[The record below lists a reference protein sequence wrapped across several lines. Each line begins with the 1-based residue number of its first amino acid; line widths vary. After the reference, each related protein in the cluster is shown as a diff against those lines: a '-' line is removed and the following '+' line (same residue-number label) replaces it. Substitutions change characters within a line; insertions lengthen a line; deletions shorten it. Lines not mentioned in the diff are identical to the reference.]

1 MLHFRDVIRL
11 RAADIL
17 NPDIAS
23 VGGILD
29 MLQIA
34 EEAEKV
40 GITVSP
46 HCWNSTT
53 IAVAAMLHVCR
64 VMPNA
69 GQAEIATGYDSAG
82 RRFVDPG
89 YVISG
94 GTARLSDAPGLGVT
108 VDTGK
113 LTSLAS
119 RETTERDG

>member
-1 MLHFRDVIRL
+1 
-11 RAADIL
+11 
-17 NPDIAS
+17 
-23 VGGILD
+23 

-69 GQAEIATGYDSAG
+69 GHAEIATGYDSAG

-89 YVISG
+89 YVIPG
-94 GTARLSDAPGLGVT
+94 GTARVADAPGLGVM
-108 VDTGK
+108 VDTDR
-113 LTSLAS
+113 LSSLVS
-119 RETTERDG
+119 RKTTERSG